1 MSAAADI
8 STRLGRNAEA
18 VCRRYLSNGRR
29 NGGYW
34 SAGDVSNSA
43 GRSLHVRLNGPE
55 SGPGAAGHW
64 TDQATGDH
72 GDLLDLI
79 GLACGH
85 TRLIDSLDE
94 ARAFLSLP
102 RPEPNERTNLA
113 SQPKA
118 PTASPEAARRLFAAG
133 RPIRGTLAADYLRAR
148 GLRIADYPALRF
160 HPGVYYRPDRDG
172 PRRSMPALLA
182 AVTDLDDRVVGL
194 QRTWLNPATKMKAD
208 VDTPRRAMGAL
219 LGNGVRFGVANE
231 VLAAGEGVET
241 MLALSTVLP
250 ALPMVAALSAS
261 HLAALLLPQ
270 TLRRLYVAR
279 DPDPAGYRAVIR
291 LTERVEADGIEV
303 RVLEAEEGDFNDDLL
318 RIGRAALLERVS
330 GQLAP
335 KDRARFAGLAVTEM
349 RGGGAGAGSPSAVEN
364 ASEFRSLVGQ
374 ETAPAAF

>member
-1 MSAAADI
+1 MSAAAEI
-8 STRLGRNAEA
+8 SARLGRNAEA

-29 NGGYW
+29 NGVYW
-34 SAGDVSNSA
+34 SVGDVSNSA
-43 GRSLHVRLNGPE
+43 GRSLHVRLVGPE

-64 TDQATGDH
+64 TDQATGEH

-85 TRLIDSLDE
+85 TRLIDSMDE

-102 RPEPNERTNLA
+102 RPEPTERTNLA

-118 PTASPEAARRLFAAG
+118 STASPEAARRLFAAG

-194 QRTWLNPATKMKAD
+194 QRTWLDPATKMKAD
-208 VDTPRRAMGAL
+208 VDTPRRAMGVL
-219 LGNGVRFGVANE
+219 LGNGVRFGVAND

-250 ALPMVAALSAS
+250 TLPMVAALSAS
-261 HLAALLLPQ
+261 HLAALILPP
-270 TLRRLYVAR
+270 TLRRLYVVR
-279 DPDPAGYRAVIR
+279 DPDPAGHRAVIR
-291 LTERVEADGIEV
+291 LTERVEADGTEV
-303 RVLEAEEGDFNDDLL
+303 RVLETEEGDFNDDLL
-318 RIGRAALLERVS
+318 RIGRAALLERVA

-335 KDRARFAGLAVTEM
+335 EDRERFAGLAVTEM
-349 RGGGAGAGSPSAVEN
+349 RGGGAGAESPSAVED

-374 ETAPAAF
+374 ETAPTAF